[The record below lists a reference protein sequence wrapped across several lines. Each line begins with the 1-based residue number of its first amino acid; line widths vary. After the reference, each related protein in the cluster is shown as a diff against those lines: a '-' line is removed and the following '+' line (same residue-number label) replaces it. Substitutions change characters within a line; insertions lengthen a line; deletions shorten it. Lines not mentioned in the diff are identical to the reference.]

1 MARKFSLAHLT
12 VLGWGPVEM
21 IRSAAA
27 IGYDYVSVRVINMG
41 LNGESDY
48 DISKNKKLFSGIQ
61 EAMDGTGVRIYDIE
75 LARVADGVDV
85 RGYEGSFEAAA
96 RLGAKGMISSIWTDN
111 KPFYM
116 EQFAALCD
124 LAAQYSL
131 QVNLEF
137 PTWASVWN
145 LQGVTEV
152 LDTVK
157 KDNAGIMIDTLHV
170 YRSKVSIEE
179 LARIPKKLLNL
190 AHICDGPAEI
200 PDRSDKEA
208 LIFTGRDARYYVG
221 EGVIDIAGIVKTLR
235 EDTVLSIELP
245 NVRRVAE
252 YGYFEHAKRCLDTA
266 KKYLAEN
273 GAV

>member
-12 VLGWGPVEM
+12 VLGWDPVEM
-21 IRSAAA
+21 IRNAAA
-27 IGYDYVSVRVINMG
+27 IGYDYVSVRTISMG
-41 LNGESDY
+41 VGGESNY
-48 DISKNKKLFSGIQ
+48 DISKNKKLFDGIK
-61 EAMDGTGVRIYDIE
+61 EAMDETGVRVYDIE
-75 LARVADGVDV
+75 LARVAAGVDV
-85 RGYEGSFEAAA
+85 RDYEAPFEAAA
-96 RLGAKGMISSIWTDN
+96 RLGAKGMISSIWTDD
-111 KPFYM
+111 KPFYT

-124 LAAQYSL
+124 LAARYSL

-145 LQGVTEV
+145 LKGVMEI

-157 KDNAGIMIDTLHV
+157 KDNAGVMVDTLHV
-170 YRSKVSIEE
+170 YRSKVPIEE
-179 LARIPKKLLNL
+179 LARIPKELLNL

-221 EGVIDIAGIVKTLR
+221 EGAIDIAGMVKTFR

-245 NVRRVAE
+245 HVARVAE

-266 KKYLAEN
+266 KEYLAKN
-273 GAV
+273 GVV

>member
-1 MARKFSLAHLT
+1 MAHKFSLAHLT
-12 VLGWGPVEM
+12 VLGWNPPEM
-21 IRSAAA
+21 IRNAAA
-27 IGYDYVSVRVINMG
+27 IGYDYVSVRTINMG
-41 LNGESDY
+41 LSGESDY
-48 DISKNKKLFSGIQ
+48 DISKNKKLFNSVK
-61 EAMDGTGVRIYDIE
+61 EAMDETGVRIYDIE

-85 RGYEGSFEAAA
+85 RRYEGPFEAAA

-111 KPFYM
+111 KPLYM
-116 EQFAALCD
+116 EQFAELCD
-124 LAAQYSL
+124 LAAQYGL

-137 PTWASVWN
+137 PTWACVWD
-145 LQGVTEV
+145 LAGVREV

-157 KDNAGIMIDTLHV
+157 KDNAGIMVDTLHV
-170 YRSKVSIEE
+170 YRSRVSMEE
-179 LARIPKKLLNL
+179 LAQIPKKLLNL

-200 PDRSDKEA
+200 PDRADKEA

-245 NVRRVAE
+245 HVRRVAE

-266 KKYLAEN
+266 KEYLAEN
-273 GAV
+273 GVI

>member
-12 VLGWGPVEM
+12 VLGWNPVEM
-21 IRSAAA
+21 IYNASA
-27 IGYDYVSVRVINMG
+27 IGYDYVSVRTISMG
-41 LNGESDY
+41 VNRESDF
-48 DISKNKKLFSGIQ
+48 DISQNKKLFNDMRA
-61 EAMDGTGVRIYDIE
+61 AMDETGMQIYDIE

-85 RGYEGSFEAAA
+85 RSYEGPFEAAA
-96 RLGAKGMISSIWTDN
+96 KLGAKGMISSIWTDN
-111 KPFYM
+111 KAFYT

-124 LAAQYSL
+124 LAAQYDL

-145 LQGVTEV
+145 LEGVMEV

-157 KDNAGIMIDTLHV
+157 KDNAGVMVDTLHA
-170 YRSKVSIEE
+170 YRSKVSTEE
-179 LARIPKKLLNL
+179 LAQLPKRLLNL

-221 EGVIDIAGIVKTLR
+221 EGAIDIAGIVKTLR

-245 NVRRVAE
+245 HVERVAK
-252 YGYFEHAKRCLDTA
+252 YGFYEHAKRCLGTA
-266 KKYLAEN
+266 KEYLAEN
-273 GAV
+273 GVA